1 MRIGLVSMWANRGQG
16 IIARQVRE
24 ILDDA
29 GHETFVLARPVQ
41 SISPLPNRIDLRPE
55 WQEPGV
61 TVASGNEIPVLEY
74 LDWAAG
80 TGIEVMLTDQ
90 NTQFGEIAAVRAS
103 GVRTIGRF
111 VWERFG
117 EKHLGG
123 ALDAY
128 DTIYSVTRAE
138 QERYR
143 TLFGIDTP
151 FVRYGIHPS
160 LMERS
165 APKRT
170 GPTTF
175 IFHGGLQGA
184 RKPIGATVEA
194 FKRVDRSDIRLI
206 IKSQAVKSVSEE
218 VSVLDDDRIEHVVA
232 DMPFDEYVD
241 FYSSCHVCLTPT
253 RWEGLGVWLY
263 ESLAYGM
270 PVISTDI
277 APVNEVIH
285 HGVNGLLARAVEIGQ
300 KKRGV
305 PSYDPD
311 VGHLSELIA
320 ELADPGRLAQLGVSL
335 AEDRPRLS
343 WDHTRQDYLDLVEG
357 RSWCSAYVGC

>member
-1 MRIGLVSMWANRGQG
+1 MRIGLVTMWANRGQG
-16 IIARQVRE
+16 IVAKQVRE
-24 ILDDA
+24 ILDAA

-41 SISPLPNRIDLRPE
+41 SISPLPNRIDVRPE

-61 TVASGNEIPVLEY
+61 TVASANAIPVLEY

-80 TGIEVMLTDQ
+80 TGIEVMLADQ

-117 EKHLGG
+117 EKQVDG
-123 ALDAY
+123 ALDAF
-128 DTIYSVTRAE
+128 DLIYSVTRAE
-138 QERYR
+138 QARYR
-143 TLFGIDTP
+143 SLFGIEAP
-151 FVRYGIHPS
+151 YVRYGIHPS
-160 LMERS
+160 LMDRS
-165 APKRT
+165 APKRK

-184 RKPIGATVEA
+184 RKPIASTVEA

-206 IKSQAVKSVSEE
+206 IKSQAVKGVSEE
-218 VSVLDDDRIEHVVA
+218 VSILDDDRIEHVVE
-232 DMPFDEYVD
+232 DMPFDDYVD

-263 ESLAYGM
+263 ESLGFGM

-285 HGVNGLLARAVEIGQ
+285 HGVNGLLARAIEVGQ

-311 VGHLSELIA
+311 IGHLSETIA
-320 ELADPGRLAQLGVSL
+320 ELADRDRLEKMQASL
-335 AEDRPRLS
+335 VADRSRLS
-343 WDHTRQDYLDLVEG
+343 WDHTVGDYLDLIEG
-357 RSWCSAYVGC
+357 RIG

>member
-16 IIARQVRE
+16 IMTRQIRA
-24 ILDDA
+24 ILDEA
-29 GHETFVLARPVQ
+29 GHETYVLARPIQ
-41 SISPLPNRIDLRPE
+41 DRSPLPTRIDERPE

-61 TVASGNEIPVLEY
+61 TIGSSYEMAPAEY
-74 LDWAAG
+74 LDWAAANR
-80 TGIEVMLTDQ
+80 IEVLLADQ
-90 NTQFGEIAAVRAS
+90 NAQFEAITALRRS

-117 EKHLGG
+117 EKHVAG
-123 ALDAY
+123 ALAAY
-128 DTIYSVTRAE
+128 DVIYSLTRAE

-143 TLFGIDTP
+143 IFGIETP
-151 FVRYGIHPS
+151 YLRYGIHPS
-160 LMERS
+160 LIEQT

-170 GPTTF
+170 GAIYF

-184 RKPIGATVEA
+184 RKPIAKTLEA
-194 FKRVDRSDIRLI
+194 FKRVDDPGIRLV
-206 IKSQAVKSVSEE
+206 IKSQAVKSVSEQIE
-218 VSVLDDDRIEHVVA
+218 FGDDPRIEHVVA
-232 DMPFDEYVD
+232 DMPLKKYVD

-263 ESLAYGM
+263 ESLGFRM

-285 HGVNGLLARAVEIGQ
+285 HGVNGLLAQPVLIGH

-305 PSYDPD
+305 PSCDPD
-311 VGHLSELIA
+311 VEDLSRLIA
-320 ELADPGRLAQLGVSL
+320 ELADPGRLELMTRRLVA
-335 AEDRPRLS
+335 DRSRLS
-343 WDHTRQDYLDLVEG
+343 WDHTRQDYVDLAEG
-357 RSWCSAYVGC
+357 RIG